1 MEGGGWYSFAAPL
14 PDAHPRLAG
23 PLLLRPLHDNSG
35 HDQILVKVLLV
46 DALDETSPSERGCVL
61 DKAQRFS
68 TELDCALL
76 LTSRMVEAVKDPIP
90 GFRHYELLPFE
101 FSQALRLIE
110 RLVTDEKALEA
121 LKDGLNTVASQ
132 MTFTP
137 LSIKLLI
144 EIAENHREIPA
155 SLTELYEQFSDYAL
169 GRFDSDRGIEA
180 IFQYALKEQFLAE
193 LAYSEF
199 FSKDQLTITPSEFE
213 SFLTSHAQL
222 HGWEEPYLRS
232 FVNEVERAGLLNR
245 SDFVSF
251 NHRSFLDYFVAKWLQ
266 GHLDELTEPT
276 KIVIDSYFSSTWS
289 DVAFFYVGLMRRL
302 NDKLLNGIFDSDHN
316 GFDADIQRL
325 MVGRLLQAGWGSYT
339 ATKRHGIERA
349 LGSEPAVRGGF
360 LDAMGSSTHPASMP
374 RVLGYFFPI
383 VLFEL
388 SFSSTMLAKEGK
400 AVLAEIISSNK
411 HEEIH
416 QAMALLWALR
426 RFLEAE
432 EWREMVD
439 GMLGLLSGPIAY
451 PVETEA
457 VILKFLEVADEG
469 DSGAIKT
476 IKRRFRKLGRVE
488 PQILKRLFPPRSTR
502 PSSLSEKHGWRVLG
516 GMMGPVQ

>member
-1 MEGGGWYSFAAPL
+1 M
-14 PDAHPRLAG
+14 
-23 PLLLRPLHDNSG
+23 
-35 HDQILVKVLLV
+35 V
-46 DALDETSPSERGCVL
+46 DALDETPSFLRACVL

-68 TELDCALL
+68 GELDCALL

-110 RLVTDEKALEA
+110 RIVTDEKALEA

-137 LSIKLLI
+137 LSLKLLI

-169 GRFDSDRGIEA
+169 GRFDADRGIEA

-199 FSKDQLTITPSEFE
+199 FSKDQLTITPSEFD
-213 SFLTSHAQL
+213 SFLTSHAEL
-222 HGWEEPYLRS
+222 RGWEEPYLKS
-232 FVNEVERAGLLNR
+232 FVDEVERAGLLSR
-245 SDFVSF
+245 TDFVAF

-266 GHLDELTEPT
+266 DHLDELTDPT

-289 DVAFFYVGLMRRL
+289 EVAFFYVGLMKRL
-302 NDKLLNGIFDSDHN
+302 NDKLLNGIFSSEHS
-316 GFDADIQRL
+316 GIDADIQRL

-339 ATKRHGIERA
+339 ATKIDGIERA
-349 LGSEPAVRGGF
+349 LGSEPAIREGF
-360 LDAMGSSTHPASMP
+360 LDAMGPSTHPATIP

-383 VLFEL
+383 LLSEL
-388 SFSSTMLAKEGK
+388 SFSSAMLAKEGK
-400 AVLAEIISSNK
+400 AVLAEIISSSR

-426 RFLEAE
+426 RFLDPE
-432 EWREMVD
+432 ELREMVD

-457 VILKFLEVADEG
+457 VILKFLELADGG
-469 DSGAIKT
+469 DSDAIKT
-476 IKRRFRKLGRVE
+476 IRRRFRKLGRIQPEV
-488 PQILKRLFPPRSTR
+488 LRRLFPPRSPR
-502 PSSLSEKHGWRVLG
+502 PQSG
-516 GMMGPVQ
+516 